1 MTSGLEELIAGI
13 SRSPR
18 SASTTPK
25 ASSSSSTIAKITKN
39 NLQPPPSTQSQSQ
52 DPIPEEQEEEE
63 AEDSTEE
70 MERKHDKEPEETKE
84 LKRTAPVRKAKRHLR
99 QEQERINSELSL
111 EFLNKQFPKSR
122 VKRVLKR
129 GGATACT
136 WGIPKGNKMGI
147 MDIIHVHALARVARL
162 INSTVEVATQK
173 QYNNNGDP
181 IVSCDK
187 DDPSKIDDATKH
199 NFKIRLQD
207 VLEACST
214 CNAKVY
220 SDELFNTGSN
230 STTTKQNKGGH
241 GPSGA
246 SAASADADD
255 GDAEDAPAS
264 KKQKV

>member
-52 DPIPEEQEEEE
+52 DPIPEEEEE

-70 MERKHDKEPEETKE
+70 MEHKHDEPEETKE

-99 QEQERINSELSL
+99 QEQERVNSELSL

-136 WGIPKGNKMGI
+136 WGIPKENKMGI

-162 INSTVEVATQK
+162 INGTVEVATQK

-241 GPSGA
+241 GHGPSGA
-246 SAASADADD
+246 SASAAAGG